1 MSATSDPTGAEAG
14 TGAQR
19 RARTLLLVCLVL
31 LATVALRL
39 LYVQGIDP
47 TGQASAAL
55 DERLRSQVLTPERGA
70 IKDRNGEVLA
80 TSVRRYDLVVD
91 QRLVKDFKEWNS
103 ETEQNEMVSI
113 DDRIAQLSTVIGVS
127 EDDLDD
133 RMKGD
138 RPYSVVK
145 RSVTPQVRDLAMDL
159 GVPGLIAEPVDRRSY
174 PNGPVAGSILGFV
187 SADGTAREGLELSQN
202 DVLAGKA
209 GRREYEVAANGLRIP
224 NAVYNETPAVD
235 GSDVELTIDRDIQ
248 WYAQELIAAKASDY
262 DAEWANIVV
271 LDAKTGEILAMA
283 DSTTVDPAD
292 PNATDQLF
300 WRPTAMTQAVEPG
313 STGKAVTMA
322 AVLDATDLTPLSEFT
337 VPSSEEFHGQTI
349 NDANPHAEYDMTLAG
364 IFARSYNVGTV
375 KAAEEMSLQER
386 FEYMKSFGIGEA
398 NDIGLPAAAAGT
410 LVPPEEWDNRQ
421 RSTTTFGQ
429 AYTQTTL
436 HTAQIYQALANG
448 GEMVPAS
455 VIKSIVDPDGAEHA
469 YPHREKHRV
478 VSEQTAAEMIRMM
491 ETVVTRGTS
500 KRAAVEGYRVGGK
513 SSTAQAAGP
522 SGRYD
527 GYNIGFTSVAPL
539 DDPRFVVSVSMHR
552 PAENYQGAHLDA
564 LSADLMEHL
573 LRKYNVPA
581 TGDKPD
587 DYKVFTEDPQDRPW

>member
-1 MSATSDPTGAEAG
+1 MSETSDPTGADSAM
-14 TGAQR
+14 GARR
-19 RARTLLLVCLVL
+19 RARALLLVCLVL
-31 LATVALRL
+31 LAAVALRL
-39 LYVQGIDP
+39 VYVQGIDP
-47 TGQASAAL
+47 TGQASKAL
-55 DERLRSQVLTPERGA
+55 DERLRSQVLTPERGSVL
-70 IKDRNGEVLA
+70 DRNGAVLA

-91 QRLVKDFKEWNS
+91 QRLVKDFPEWDAES
-103 ETEQNEMVSI
+103 GEERMI
-113 DDRIAQLSTVIGVS
+113 DIDERIAQLSTAIGVS
-127 EDDLDD
+127 EKDLAE

-159 GVPGLIAEPVDRRSY
+159 RVPGLIAEPVDRRTY

-202 DVLAGKA
+202 DALAGKA
-209 GRREYEVAANGLRIP
+209 GKREYEVAANGLRIP

-235 GSDVELTIDRDIQ
+235 GSDVQLTIDRDVQ
-248 WYAQELIAAKASDY
+248 WYAQELIAAKAADF

-292 PNATDQLF
+292 PNGTDQLF

-322 AVLDATDLTPLSEFT
+322 AALDATDLTPLSEFT
-337 VPSSEEFHGQTI
+337 VPSSEEFHGQKI
-349 NDANPHAEYDMTLAG
+349 NDASPHAEYDMTLAG

-386 FEYMKSFGIGEA
+386 YEYMQSFGIGEA
-398 NDIGLPAAAAGT
+398 NQIGLPAAAAGM
-410 LVPPEEWDNRQ
+410 LVPPEKWDNRQ
-421 RSTTTFGQ
+421 RSTTAFGQ

-455 VIKSIVDPDGAEHA
+455 IIRSIVEPDGAEHA
-469 YPHREKHRV
+469 YPRREERRV
-478 VSEQTAAEMIRMM
+478 VSEETADEMVRMM
-491 ETVVTRGTS
+491 ETVVTQGTS

-552 PAENYQGAHLDA
+552 PRENYQGAHLDA
-564 LSADLMEHL
+564 LSAELMEHL

-581 TGDKPD
+581 TGDEPH
-587 DYKVFTEDPQDRPW
+587 DYKVFAEDPQDRPW

>member
-1 MSATSDPTGAEAG
+1 MSATSDPTGAE
-14 TGAQR
+14 TGQGVRR

-31 LATVALRL
+31 LSAVALRL

-55 DERLRSQVLTPERGA
+55 DERLRTQVLTPERGS
-70 IKDRNGEVLA
+70 IRDRNGEVLA

-91 QRLVKDFKEWNS
+91 QRLVKDFREWNE
-103 ETEQNEMVSI
+103 ETGKEEPV
-113 DDRIAQLSTVIGVS
+113 DVDERLARLSTVIGVS
-127 EDDLDD
+127 QDDLDD

-159 GVPGLIAEPVDRRSY
+159 RVPGLIAEPVDRRTY

-202 DVLAGKA
+202 DALAGTA

-235 GSDVELTIDRDIQ
+235 GSDVELTIDRDVQ
-248 WYAQELIAAKASDY
+248 WYAQELIAAKAADF

-271 LDAKTGEILAMA
+271 LDAKTGEIVAMA

-292 PNATDQLF
+292 PNATEQLF

-322 AVLDATDLTPLSEFT
+322 AALDATDLTPLSEFT
-337 VPSSEEFHGQTI
+337 VPSTEEFHGQKI
-349 NDANPHAEYDMTLAG
+349 NDASPHAEYPMTLAG

-375 KAAEEMSLQER
+375 KAAEKMSLEER
-386 FEYMKSFGIGEA
+386 YEYMKSFGIGQA
-398 NDIGLPAAAAGT
+398 NHIGLPAAAAGT
-410 LVPPEEWDNRQ
+410 LVPPAEWDNRQ
-421 RSTTTFGQ
+421 RSTTAFGQ

-448 GEMVPAS
+448 GEMQPAS
-455 VIKSIVDPDGAEHA
+455 IIKSIVEPDGAGHA
-469 YPHREKHRV
+469 YPRREARRI
-478 VSEQTAAEMIRMM
+478 VSEETAEEMVRMM
-491 ETVVTRGTS
+491 ETVVTQGTS
-500 KRAAVEGYRVGGK
+500 KRAAIEGYRVGGK

-522 SGRYD
+522 TGR
-527 GYNIGFTSVAPL
+527 
-539 DDPRFVVSVSMHR
+539 
-552 PAENYQGAHLDA
+552 
-564 LSADLMEHL
+564 
-573 LRKYNVPA
+573 
-581 TGDKPD
+581 
-587 DYKVFTEDPQDRPW
+587 